1 MRHLRVVVTAALLLI
16 AADVTAQTR
25 RPAPSRPARRP
36 AAAAPAAP
44 APFVTPLTAEQMR
57 GKQAVIET
65 SEGRLV
71 VDLRPDLA
79 PNHVGLFLKTAQ
91 EGGYDG
97 TVFHRVIRRGL
108 IQGGDPLSKDPGKT
122 AQYGTGGLNLLAQEI
137 HPSARHVRGT
147 VSAVHVPGRSG
158 SSGVQFFV
166 CLTDQPALDGQY
178 TVFGTLVEGLPPALR
193 LSEAEADE
201 KGAPTSRLVITT
213 VTIRDAPA
221 PVPDPFGPADV
232 AALAASRAVLE
243 TDAGDITLGFL
254 PEKAPEHVRQFLRL
268 AAAGVFD
275 GTLWHRVVRGFVIQ
289 TGHMPTRREPL
300 DLPQLGLVHPLRGE
314 FSDVAHDVGIVSM
327 ARIGDDPDSA
337 QTSFFITTARAAVL
351 DGKYSAFARV
361 TDGLDVVRRIES
373 LPVDGETPV
382 SPVRL
387 RRVRVERP

>member
-1 MRHLRVVVTAALLLI
+1 MRSLRLLATAALVLL
-16 AADVTAQTR
+16 AADVMAQAR
-25 RPAPSRPARRP
+25 RPAPSRPAGRP
-36 AAAAPAAP
+36 APATP

-57 GKQAVIET
+57 GKQAVVET

-71 VDLRPDLA
+71 IDLRPDLA
-79 PNHVGLFLKTAQ
+79 PNHVGLFIRTAQ

-108 IQGGDPLSKDPGKT
+108 IQGGDPLSKDPAKA
-122 AQYGTGGLNLLAQEI
+122 AQYGTGGLNLLAQELS
-137 HPSARHVRGT
+137 PSARHVRGT
-147 VSAVHVPGRSG
+147 VSAVHVPGRPG

-178 TVFGTLVEGLPPALR
+178 SMFGSLAEGLPPALR

-201 KGAPTSRLVITT
+201 KGTPTARLVITR
-213 VTIRDAPA
+213 VTIRDAPP
-221 PVPDPFGPADV
+221 PVPDPFAQADV
-232 AALAASRAVLE
+232 ASLASYRAVLE
-243 TDAGDITLGFL
+243 TSAGDITFAFL
-254 PEKAPEHVRQFLRL
+254 PDKAPEHVRQFLRL
-268 AAAGVFD
+268 ASAGVFD

-300 DLPQLGLVHPLRGE
+300 DLPQLALVHPLRGE
-314 FSDVAHDVGIVSM
+314 FSDVAHDAGIVSM

-337 QTSFFITTARAAVL
+337 QTSFFITTTRAAVL

-361 TDGLDVVRRIES
+361 TAGLDVVRQIEMV
-373 LPVDGETPV
+373 PVNGETPV
-382 SPVRL
+382 EPVLL